1 MESALT
7 NLIVVC
13 PHCKEYIIIEQ
24 LNCKIFRH
32 GILKV
37 NLIQIDPHSSK
48 EQCDSFINDKLIYGC
63 GFPFKLVENMIENKK
78 VYTTEVCE
86 YI

>member
-13 PHCKEYIIIEQ
+13 PHCNEYIIIEQ

-37 NLIQIDPHSSK
+37 NLKQIDPHSSK
-48 EQCDSFINDKLIYGC
+48 DLCKSFINNKLIYGC
-63 GFPFKLVENMIENKK
+63 GLPFKIVESMVENKK
-78 VYTTEVCE
+78 IYTTEVCE

>member
-1 MESALT
+1 MESVLT

-13 PHCKEYIIIEQ
+13 PHCNEYIIIEQ

-32 GILKV
+32 GILKI
-37 NLIQIDPHSSK
+37 NMKQIDPHSSK
-48 EQCDSFINDKLIYGC
+48 EQCNSFINNKLIYGC
-63 GFPFKLVENMIENKK
+63 GRPFKLVESMIENKK